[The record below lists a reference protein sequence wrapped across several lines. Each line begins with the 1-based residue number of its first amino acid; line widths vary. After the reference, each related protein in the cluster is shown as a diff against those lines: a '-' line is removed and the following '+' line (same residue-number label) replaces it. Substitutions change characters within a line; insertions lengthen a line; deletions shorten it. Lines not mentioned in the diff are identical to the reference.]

1 MRCPDKRVVGVV
13 IVVIAILIAI
23 ALSIINGINI
33 FGTTN
38 TSKDNDQVSFEK
50 SPNSTSNNLHIVLTG
65 SVMGIVILVVA
76 IIVLR
81 VMVWQSICKIEHN

>member
-1 MRCPDKRVVGVV
+1 MIV
-13 IVVIAILIAI
+13 IVILIAT
-23 ALSIINGINI
+23 ALSIVNGINI

-65 SVMGIVILVVA
+65 SVMGIVILIIA

-81 VMVWQSICKIEHN
+81 VMASRDTTSSNALEVEHELTNRA